1 MSFYPEP
8 PIPPHISNHPSLATT
23 TYTLSPSPQIHPFDR
38 ETKNVKINI
47 SVCVAVHVGA
57 WVRKTSE
64 PISKKVQP
72 SSLHCVHNY

>member
-57 WVRKTSE
+57 
-64 PISKKVQP
+64 
-72 SSLHCVHNY
+72 